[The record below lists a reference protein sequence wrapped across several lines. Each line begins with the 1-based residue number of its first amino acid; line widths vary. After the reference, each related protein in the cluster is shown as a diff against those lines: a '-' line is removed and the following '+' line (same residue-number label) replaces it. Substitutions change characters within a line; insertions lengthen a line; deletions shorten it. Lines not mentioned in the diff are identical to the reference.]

1 MNDCS
6 QLPAH
11 LRLLNLLV
19 AVRDLSPFAVM
30 TAEEDQ
36 LLRSLLI
43 RWNEARNIPVSEIM
57 NSMTG
62 ASAATAYRRLISLRD
77 KGMVQLRVDKADRR
91 VKFVDPTELAQDYA
105 DRLNLG
111 LKQLAADGCFD

>member
-62 ASAATAYRRLISLRD
+62 ASAATAYRRLIGLRD
-77 KGMVQLRVDKADRR
+77 KGMNS
-91 VKFVDPTELAQDYA
+91 P
-105 DRLNLG
+105 
-111 LKQLAADGCFD
+111 